1 MRKGRIL
8 KLIGG
13 WYTLE
18 DLETKETFNAK
29 ASGKLRHVRLEE
41 DSSFL
46 KQETKRTK
54 KEVTV
59 TQLSPK
65 VGDLVYYDDN
75 DENKPIQEILPR
87 RNELSRPDV
96 ANIDQILLIFSTVE
110 PSFNFLLLDQF
121 LVLIEKAN
129 IKPIIVISKIDLI
142 KENELTKLKE
152 KLKYYKKIGYQL
164 YYINSHQKIGLD
176 VLETIFLEKV
186 SVVAGQ
192 TGVGKSTLINALVPY
207 LHLRTQEI
215 SKALGRGRHTTRH
228 TELFYYRGGLI
239 ADTPGFSKLE
249 LNIFEKEELKDY
261 FIEFN
266 EYSENCRFKNKCYH
280 IHEPGCNVKENET
293 ILKSR
298 IENYQKMFLEIENL
312 KEKY

>member
-18 DLETKETFNAK
+18 DLDTKETFNAK

-46 KQETKRTK
+46 KQETKKTK
-54 KEVTV
+54 KEVTI

-87 RNELSRPDV
+87 INELSRPDV
-96 ANIDQILLIFSTVE
+96 ANVDQILLIFSTVE
-110 PSFNFLLLDQF
+110 PLLNFHLLDQF
-121 LVLIEKAN
+121 LVLIEKAK
-129 IKPIIVISKIDLI
+129 IKPVIVITKIDLV
-142 KENELTKLKE
+142 KE
-152 KLKYYKKIGYQL
+152 KALEELQNKLEYYKKIGYQL
-164 YYINSHQKIGLD
+164 YYVNSHQKIGLD
-176 VLETIFLEKV
+176 TLETIFLEKV

-192 TGVGKSTLINALVPY
+192 TGVGKSTLINALVPD

-266 EYSENCRFKNKCYH
+266 EYSNGCRFKNKCYH
-280 IHEPGCNVKENET
+280 IHEPGCNVKDNDE

-298 IENYQKMFLEIENL
+298 VENYQKLFLEIENL

>member
-1 MRKGRIL
+1 MRRGRIL

-18 DLETKETFNAK
+18 DSETKETFKAK

-46 KQETKRTK
+46 KQESKKTK
-54 KEVTV
+54 KEVTT

-75 DENKPIQEILPR
+75 DENKPIQEIIPR
-87 RNELSRPDV
+87 KNELSRPDV
-96 ANIDQILLIFSTVE
+96 ANVDQILLIFSTVE
-110 PSFNFLLLDQF
+110 PLLNFYLLDQF
-121 LVLIEKAN
+121 LVLIEKAK

-142 KENELTKLKE
+142 ADNELKELKE
-152 KLKYYKKIGYQL
+152 KLNYYKKIGYQL
-164 YYINSHQKIGLD
+164 YYVNSHQQIGLD
-176 VLETIFLEKV
+176 TLQTIFVDKV

-192 TGVGKSTLINALVPY
+192 TGVGKSTLINALLPN

-228 TELFYYRGGLI
+228 TELFYYHGGLI

-266 EYSENCRFKNKCYH
+266 NYSEECRFKNRCYH
-280 IHEPGCNVKENET
+280 INEPDCGVKDNQE
-293 ILKSR
+293 ILESR
-298 IENYQKMFLEIENL
+298 IENYQKLFLEIKNL
-312 KEKY
+312 KERY

>member
-18 DLETKETFNAK
+18 DFQTKETFNAK
-29 ASGKLRHVRLEE
+29 ASGKLRYVRLEE

-46 KQETKRTK
+46 KQVTKKTK
-54 KEVTV
+54 KEVTI

-65 VGDLVYYDDN
+65 VGDIVYYDDN
-75 DENKPIQEILPR
+75 DINKPIQEILPR
-87 RNELSRPDV
+87 TNELNRPDI
-96 ANIDQILLIFSTVE
+96 ANVDQILLIFSTVE
-110 PSFNFLLLDQF
+110 PDFNFNLLDQF
-121 LVLIEKAN
+121 LVLVEKAN
-129 IKPIIVISKIDLI
+129 VKPIIVISKIDLLND
-142 KENELTKLKE
+142 EELLDFKTKLN
-152 KLKYYKKIGYQL
+152 YYKKIGYQV
-164 YYINSHQKIGLD
+164 YFINSHQKIGFD

-192 TGVGKSTLINALVPY
+192 TGVGKSTLINALLPD
-207 LHLRTQEI
+207 LHLRTQTI
-215 SKALGRGRHTTRH
+215 SKALGRGKHTTRH

-249 LNIFEKEELKDY
+249 LNIFEKEELKEY

-266 EYSENCRFKNKCYH
+266 NFSDECKFKNKCNH
-280 IHEPGCNVKENET
+280 LHEPGCNIKDNKE
-293 ILKSR
+293 ILNSR
-298 IENYQKMFLEIENL
+298 VENYQKMFLEIENL